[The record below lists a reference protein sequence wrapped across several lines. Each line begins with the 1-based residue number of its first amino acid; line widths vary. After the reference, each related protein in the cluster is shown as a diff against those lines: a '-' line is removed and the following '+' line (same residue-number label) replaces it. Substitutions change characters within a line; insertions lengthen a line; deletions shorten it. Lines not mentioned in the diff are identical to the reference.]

1 MKIKISSKTHVQP
14 NKPILGKK
22 QFQLTTFDLPYL
34 AFYYNQKFL
43 LYKFENL
50 LDLEELTFQN
60 NVVEKLKD
68 GLGSV
73 LEDFYQL
80 AGKLA
85 KDEEGV
91 FRVEYDAD
99 DEESNGVEFSV
110 ADAADVSVDDL
121 TAEDGTA
128 QFKELVPY
136 NGILNLEGLRRPLL
150 AVQVII

>member
-1 MKIKISSKTHVQP
+1 MKIKITSKTHVKP
-14 NKPILGKK
+14 NKPILGKQ

-43 LYKFENL
+43 LYKFQNP
-50 LDLEELTFQN
+50 LDLEEPTFQN

-68 GLGSV
+68 GLSSV

-85 KDEEGV
+85 KDDEGV

-99 DEESNGVEFSV
+99 DEEINGVEFSV
-110 ADAADVSVDDL
+110 AEAPDVSVGDL
-121 TAEDGTA
+121 TVEDGTSKLEE
-128 QFKELVPY
+128 FVPY
-136 NGILNLEGLRRPLL
+136 SRISNLEGLSRPLL
-150 AVQVII
+150 VIQVII

>member
-1 MKIKISSKTHVQP
+1 MKIKIMSKTHV
-14 NKPILGKK
+14 KPTKPVLGKK

-43 LYKFENL
+43 LYKFQNL
-50 LDLEELTFQN
+50 LDLEEPTFQN
-60 NVVEKLKD
+60 DVVEKLKD
-68 GLGSV
+68 GLGLV

-85 KDEEGV
+85 KDDEGV

-99 DEESNGVEFSV
+99 DAEINGVEFSV
-110 ADAADVSVDDL
+110 AHAADVTVDDL

-128 QFKELVPY
+128 KFKELVPY
-136 NGILNLEGLRRPLL
+136 NGILNLEGLNRPLL
-150 AVQVII
+150 AVQV